1 MGDFVTRVFT
11 DLVGRVEGPMKLRL
25 IIQPLVACAFA
36 VHAGLRDAREGRS
49 PYFWALAFNA
59 GHRRELLGQGWR
71 DIAKLFVAAVILDGI
86 YQFIA
91 LHTVYLGEA
100 IGVAIL
106 LAIIPYLLVRAAVT
120 RLVDRKKN
128 QP

>member
-1 MGDFVTRVFT
+1 MDDFLTRVSH

-25 IIQPLVACAFA
+25 VIQPLVAVSFA
-36 VHAGLRDAREGRS
+36 VRAGLRDAREGRS
-49 PYFWALAFNA
+49 PYFWAIAFDA
-59 GHRRELLGQGWR
+59 GHRRQLLGQGWK
-71 DIAKLFVAAVILDGI
+71 DIAKLFVAAVLLDVI

-91 LHTVYLGEA
+91 LHTVYPGKA

-106 LAIIPYLLVRAAVT
+106 LAIVPYLLIRAAVT
-120 RLVDRKKN
+120 RLAGKKRG